1 MDWGQLSDIL
11 ILLGAALVLGI
22 VAEQLRQSAIIG
34 YLLAGML
41 IGPNVLGLIPSGE
54 EVDVLAELGAAL
66 LLFTIGLE
74 FSLRR
79 LLRLGWVPF
88 VAGGAQIMLTGAAA
102 YLVGVAL
109 SLGTRPAMA
118 VGAVAALSSTAFVVR
133 VLTDRA
139 QTDSV
144 FGRNAIAILLI
155 QDVAVVPLVFFVS
168 ALTGDGGLDETLW
181 DLGRAA
187 LLGAVALGVLY
198 LLVGVFLPTVF
209 RLGGLTRNRELPI
222 LLAVLV
228 ALGATWGA
236 HSIEFSPAV
245 GAFAAGLLLAESPFA
260 VQIRSDISAL
270 RTLLITLFFSSVGM
284 FGDPAWAVSHA
295 GMVLALVVL
304 VVVGKSGIVAGVL
317 RLLGYRFGTA
327 LATGLTIAQV
337 GEFSFVLAQVARGEG
352 LFDDDLFRLVL
363 SVTVLTLLLT
373 PYLATA
379 AARVLPE
386 ATAGRRGR
394 GGKREAEL
402 ACGDGPGHVVVI
414 GYGPAGQRAADVIRE
429 GGVEHLTAVDL
440 NPRNAVAAR
449 EHGIR
454 LHLGDATHAEV
465 LEHLEIGCASAVLI
479 TIPDPAAT
487 KRVIDLVRF
496 LAPQAHILVRARYHI
511 YQEDFRRAGATTI
524 VDEEAQVGLQ
534 LANEAKEL
542 LGLDG
547 AKGDGPRVEG
557 GLRAD

>member
-1 MDWGQLSDIL
+1 MEWGQLAEIM
-11 ILLGAALVLGI
+11 ILLGAALALGI
-22 VAEQLRQSAIIG
+22 LAEQLRQSAIIG

-41 IGPNVLGLIPSGE
+41 IGPNVLGLIPTGE
-54 EVDVLAELGAAL
+54 DVEVLAELGAAL

-88 VAGGAQIMLTGAAA
+88 VAGGAQILLTGAAA
-102 YLVGVAL
+102 YFVAL
-109 SLGTRPAMA
+109 ALGLGSRPALA

-144 FGRNAIAILLI
+144 FGRNAIAILLV

-168 ALTGDGGLDETLW
+168 ALAGEGGLDETLW

-187 LLGAVALGVLY
+187 LLGIAGLGLLY
-198 LLVGVFLPTVF
+198 LLVGVLLPKVF

-236 HSIEFSPAV
+236 HAIEFSPAV

-284 FGDPAWAVSHA
+284 FGDPAWALSNA
-295 GMVLALVVL
+295 GMVLALVAL
-304 VVVGKSGIVAGVL
+304 VVVGKSGIVTGVL
-317 RLLGYRFGTA
+317 RLLGYRTGTA
-327 LATGLTIAQV
+327 LATGLTIAQI

-352 LFDDDLFRLVL
+352 LLDDDLFRLIL

-373 PYLATA
+373 PYLASA
-379 AARVLPE
+379 AAHVLPE
-386 ATAGRRGR
+386 AAAARRSQGGRRQ
-394 GGKREAEL
+394 AEL
-402 ACGDGPGHVVVI
+402 ACSDGPGQVVVI
-414 GYGPAGQRAADVIRE
+414 GYGPAGQRAADAMRE
-429 GGVEHLTAVDL
+429 AGVEHLTVVDL

-465 LEHLEIGCASAVLI
+465 LEHLEIACAAAVLI
-479 TIPDPAAT
+479 TTPDPSAT

-496 LAPQAHILVRARYHI
+496 LAPQAHILVRARYHR

-534 LANEAKEL
+534 LASEAREL

-547 AKGDGPRVEG
+547 TKGDGFVG
-557 GLRAD
+557 

>member
-1 MDWGQLSDIL
+1 MVWGQLADIM

-22 VAEQLRQSAIIG
+22 LAEQLRQSAIIG

-41 IGPNVLGLIPSGE
+41 IGPNVLGLIPTGE
-54 EVDVLAELGAAL
+54 EVDLLAELGAAL

-88 VAGGAQIMLTGAAA
+88 VAGGAQILLTGAAG
-102 YLVGVAL
+102 YLVAL
-109 SLGTRPAMA
+109 ALGLGSRPALA

-155 QDVAVVPLVFFVS
+155 QDIAVVPLVFFVS
-168 ALTGDGGLDETLW
+168 ALSGDGGLDETLL

-187 LLGAVALGVLY
+187 LLGAVGLGVLY
-198 LLVGVFLPTVF
+198 LLVGVLLPMVF

-260 VQIRSDISAL
+260 VQIRSDIAAL

-284 FGDPAWAVSHA
+284 FGDPAWALSNA
-295 GMVLALVVL
+295 GMVLALVAL
-304 VVVGKSGIVAGVL
+304 VVVGKSGIVAGL
-317 RLLGYRFGTA
+317 FRLLGYRLGTA

-337 GEFSFVLAQVARGEG
+337 GEFSFVLAQVARGGG
-352 LFDDDLFRLVL
+352 LFDDDLFRLIL

-373 PYLATA
+373 PYLASA

-386 ATAGRRGR
+386 AAAARRGQ
-394 GGKREAEL
+394 GGGRQAEL
-402 ACGDGPGHVVVI
+402 ACGDGPGQVVVI
-414 GYGPAGQRAADVIRE
+414 GYGPAGQRAADAMRE
-429 GGVEHLTAVDL
+429 AGVERLTAVDL

-465 LEHLEIGCASAVLI
+465 LEHLEIGCAAAVLI
-479 TIPDPAAT
+479 TTPDPSAT

-534 LANEAKEL
+534 LASEAREL

-547 AKGDGPRVEG
+547 AKGDGFAG
-557 GLRAD
+557 

>member
-22 VAEQLRQSAIIG
+22 LAEQLRQSAIIG

-41 IGPNVLGLIPSGE
+41 IGPNVLGLIPTGE
-54 EVDVLAELGAAL
+54 DVEVLAELGAAL

-102 YLVGVAL
+102 YLVGIAL
-109 SLGTRPAMA
+109 GLGTRPAMA

-168 ALTGDGGLDETLW
+168 ALTGDGGLEETLV

-187 LLGAVALGVLY
+187 FLGTVGLGVLY
-198 LLVGVFLPTVF
+198 LLVGVFLPWVF

-260 VQIRSDISAL
+260 VQIRSDLAAL

-284 FGDPAWAVSHA
+284 FGDPAWAVSHS
-295 GMVLALVVL
+295 GMVLALVAL
-304 VVVGKSGIVAGVL
+304 VVVGKSGIVAGLL

-352 LFDDDLFRLVL
+352 LFDDDLFRLIL

-386 ATAGRRGR
+386 ATGGRRER
-394 GGKREAEL
+394 GSKREVEL
-402 ACGDGPGHVVVI
+402 ACGDGPGQVVVI
-414 GYGPAGQRAADVIRE
+414 GYGPAGQRAADVMRE
-429 GGVEHLTAVDL
+429 AGIEHLTAVDL

-465 LEHLEIGCASAVLI
+465 LEHLEIGCASAVLV

-496 LAPQAHILVRARYHI
+496 LAPQAYLLVRARYHI

-534 LANEAKEL
+534 LAKEAREL

-547 AKGDGPRVEG
+547 AKTDDP
-557 GLRAD
+557 LD